1 MKVVGLTGGIASGKS
16 VVSGMLADL
25 GVKIIDLDK
34 IAREVVEPNKPAWK
48 EIIEYFGEELLLSD
62 RTIDRK
68 ALGER
73 VFANSE
79 AREKLN
85 EITHPRIVRELF
97 KLIEKYRR
105 EKEEVVVVDAALL
118 FEIKIDEW
126 LKPVIVVSANEEDQ
140 IKRLQERDGYRR
152 EQTLERIRAQMTL
165 KEKVRLADYVIDNSG
180 SREDTRKQVEKVW
193 KKIMEA

>member
-34 IAREVVEPNKPAWK
+34 IAREVVEPNKPAWE
-48 EIIEYFGEELLLSD
+48 EIIECFGEELLLSD

-85 EITHPRIVRELF
+85 EITHPRIIRKLF

-118 FEIKIDEW
+118 FETKMDGW

-152 EQTLERIRAQMTL
+152 EQTLERIQAQMTL
-165 KEKVRLADYVIDNSG
+165 KEKVGLADYVIDNSG
-180 SREDTRKQVEKVW
+180 SREDTRRQVERVW